1 MFVSFA
7 LVDLLCM
14 LPLTK
19 PAKTEANTHEKT
31 NDERNEHHVVQYG
44 LTPAFADSVDEYLD
58 GSADRKLG
66 NVKVSVD
73 SGGDAAVFIKEF
85 SILSLGS

>member
-19 PAKTEANTHEKT
+19 PAKTEANTHEKN
-31 NDERNEHHVVQYG
+31 NDERNEHQNKKYEN
-44 LTPAFADSVDEYLD
+44 TYFQ
-58 GSADRKLG
+58 
-66 NVKVSVD
+66 
-73 SGGDAAVFIKEF
+73 
-85 SILSLGS
+85 LSSL